1 MLNAFQAS
9 FLSKSSKPK
18 ISAKTEGS
26 NATSTII
33 TPTTPDRPVECT
45 ICSRKFKNIP
55 ALNGHMRLHG
65 GYYKKDADGK
75 RIAPQDASGPQR
87 LLAEESAI
95 RKRKQDGVSGKRSQV
110 PPISSSNING
120 INGDAPSRLSESPPH
135 KRLFLERE
143 SGGDSI
149 GQSESAPAFRCLPP
163 PDTSQLLANLERKT
177 KEEQQAAVAAVAA
190 AAVQLPTPP
199 PPPAPALAPLP
210 PFSVS
215 VHTYDSI

>member
-1 MLNAFQAS
+1 
-9 FLSKSSKPK
+9 
-18 ISAKTEGS
+18 
-26 NATSTII
+26 
-33 TPTTPDRPVECT
+33 
-45 ICSRKFKNIP
+45 
-55 ALNGHMRLHG
+55 MRLHG

-75 RIAPQDASGPQR
+75 RIAPQDAQLRP
-87 LLAEESAI
+87 LLEESAI
-95 RKRKQDGVSGKRSQV
+95 RKRKQDGVGGKRGQV
-110 PPISSSNING
+110 PPISSSNITG

-143 SGGDSI
+143 SGGDSN

>member
-1 MLNAFQAS
+1 
-9 FLSKSSKPK
+9 
-18 ISAKTEGS
+18 
-26 NATSTII
+26 
-33 TPTTPDRPVECT
+33 
-45 ICSRKFKNIP
+45 
-55 ALNGHMRLHG
+55 MRLHG

-95 RKRKQDGVSGKRSQV
+95 RKRKQDGVGGKRGQV
-110 PPISSSNING
+110 PPISSSNITG
-120 INGDAPSRLSESPPH
+120 INGDVSESPPH

-143 SGGDSI
+143 SGGDSN